1 MAQLFS
7 SLITLFCYVLHMNIH
22 ILNKAIDI
30 MQQRHSLLHLVQFL
44 ISLYVCFRFLYL
56 SILYDLY
63 KRIFA
68 QFLEV
73 YS

>member
-1 MAQLFS
+1 
-7 SLITLFCYVLHMNIH
+7 MNIH
-22 ILNKAIDI
+22 ILKKAIDI
-30 MQQRHSLLHLVQFL
+30 MQQRHSLLHLVPFL
-44 ISLYVCFRFLYL
+44 IFLYVRFRFLYL

-73 YS
+73 YSWTAW